1 MEGMGGEDLSWYIL
15 EEDPPLYE
23 EGPPQR
29 RFGSALGMHL
39 ATWPHAE
46 IDDSIDVLANCATL
60 ASNSRG
66 PLGVCFQ
73 HGLQRWPKG
82 AKKVPWEMLLEG

>member
-1 MEGMGGEDLSWYIL
+1 MPNSNPYFEIPSGSHFELPWATPAPAKV
-15 EEDPPLYE
+15 PPLYE

-46 IDDSIDVLANCATL
+46 IDDSIDDLANWRLTAGD
-60 ASNSRG
+60 SRD
-66 PLGVCFQ
+66 
-73 HGLQRWPKG
+73 
-82 AKKVPWEMLLEG
+82 LLWYILEEGSPGCDFEG